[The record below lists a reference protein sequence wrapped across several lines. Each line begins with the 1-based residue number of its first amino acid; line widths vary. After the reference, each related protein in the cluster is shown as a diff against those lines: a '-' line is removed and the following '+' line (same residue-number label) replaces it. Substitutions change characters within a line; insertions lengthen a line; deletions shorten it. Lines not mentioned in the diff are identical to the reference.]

1 MNKIFSVIFI
11 LTIFLI
17 TGCKNKEENP
27 FAGSGTIE
35 AREITISSEAQ
46 GKLIKLAFEE
56 GDYLHKGQLIAEVDV
71 EKIELQKGIVSADLA
86 ELDWSEKILKKE
98 IDVAE
103 ELVSQASI
111 SLDNVQKTRDRI
123 SNLYKQ
129 NAATKEKLDKTET
142 ELALSISKL
151 HTAEKQLAEIKT
163 HVGSLQA
170 KREKIEA
177 NFLLLDR
184 QIKDGKIVCPSDG
197 AVIEKYMEQGE
208 IVNFGTPICMIAD
221 ISTVWIKIYAE
232 EEMLGKL
239 ILGSK
244 AFIGVDS
251 HPDTLF
257 EGRITWIS
265 PRAEFTP
272 KNVQTK
278 DSRADLVYAVKIT
291 VKNSEGIFKIGMP
304 ADVYI
309 EGL

>member
-1 MNKIFSVIFI
+1 MNRIFSVLLIV
-11 LTIFLI
+11 TIWLI
-17 TGCKNKEENP
+17 AGCKNKEENP

-46 GKLIKLAFEE
+46 GKLINLSLEE
-56 GDYLHKGQLIAEVDV
+56 GDYLHKGQLIAEVNV
-71 EKIELQKGIVSADLA
+71 EKLELQKEIVSTDLA
-86 ELDWSEKILKKE
+86 ELDWSEEVLKKE

-129 NAATKEKLDKTET
+129 NAATKEKLDKVET

-151 HTAEKQLAEIKT
+151 HTAEKQIAEIKT
-163 HVGSLQA
+163 HAGLLKA

-177 NFLLLDR
+177 NLHLLDR
-184 QIKDGKIVCPSDG
+184 QIKDGKIACPSDG
-197 AVIEKYMEQGE
+197 TVIEKYIEQGE

-239 ILGSK
+239 ILGGK
-244 AFIGVDS
+244 ALIGVDS
-251 HPDTLF
+251 HPDSLF

-272 KNVQTK
+272 KNIQTK